1 MFELRAS
8 DRLARPARPPKLAS
22 MRKESLGGATGGQAD
37 RGSGPA
43 RYRALIELA
52 ALDKSDFASVL
63 RTILLTDARELD
75 VARVN
80 CWSLEEGAIRC
91 VLGYLREEDRF
102 ESGTVLTAASCPSYF
117 RALADDPIILADDA
131 RSDIRTREFTDGYL
145 IPLGI
150 TSMMDVP
157 VWVRGRLWG
166 VVCHEH
172 VGPARRW
179 SDAERDF
186 AISIGHIV
194 SMAVEA
200 GERANAERTARFSE
214 FFVGVLSHDL
224 RGPLGSIRGS
234 ADVLLQRGE
243 GDAAQRQLTERIVRN
258 TDLMARMIE
267 QLLDFTRIRIGGGMP
282 MVHATV
288 DLADL
293 ANHVVSDLSAELA
306 SRVDIEARGNTV
318 GLFDADRMWQAFS
331 NLVANALEHGAA
343 GGRVRVVVDGTGAE
357 TVVVKVINAGTIPSD
372 LLPVIFDPFRRHHAR
387 PRERAQGLGLGLFI
401 VREIAGAHD
410 GAITAQS
417 QDGEVMFSMTLPRR
431 SPRA

>member
-1 MFELRAS
+1 MPNDS
-8 DRLARPARPPKLAS
+8 S
-22 MRKESLGGATGGQAD
+22 GGATGREAD
-37 RGSGPA
+37 RGSGSA

-63 RTILLTDARELD
+63 RTILMTDARELG

-80 CWSLEEGAIRC
+80 CWSLEAGAIRC
-91 VLGYLREEDRF
+91 VSGYLRDEDRF
-102 ESGTVLTAASCPSYF
+102 EAGTVLTHATCPSYF

-145 IPLGI
+145 VPLGI

-172 VGPARRW
+172 VGPPRRW

-200 GERANAERTARFSE
+200 GERADAERTARFSE

-234 ADVLLQRGE
+234 ADVLLQRG
-243 GDAAQRQLTERIVRN
+243 DADEATRHVTQRIVRN

-282 MVHATV
+282 MVHTTV

-293 ANHVVSDLSAELA
+293 ARHVVSDLSSEL
-306 SRVDIEARGNTV
+306 SNRIDVEVRGNSN
-318 GLFDADRMWQAFS
+318 GQFDGDRMWQAFS
-331 NLVANALEHGAA
+331 NLIINAFEHGSAA
-343 GGRVRVVVDGTGAE
+343 GRVSVVIDGSASDKLG
-357 TVVVKVINAGTIPSD
+357 VKVISAGAIPSE
-372 LLPVIFDPFRRHHAR
+372 LVPVIFDPFRRHHAR
-387 PRERAQGLGLGLFI
+387 PRDRKQGLGLGLYI
-401 VREIAGAHD
+401 VREIIGAHD
-410 GAITAQS
+410 GEIEVQS
-417 QDGEVMFSMTLPRR
+417 EAGKVVFSVTLPRR
-431 SPRA
+431 SPRG